1 MKDPFVIGA
10 GQKCVQIFARTS
22 GRLCETYVGKYWLLS
37 TAVGNVSWCMGG
49 RAILRKIFS
58 TIRRKKNSPQ
68 YFSDINHIKTGIVLT
83 MFLSMFM
90 FGL

>member
-49 RAILRKIFS
+49 VQFS
-58 TIRRKKNSPQ
+58 ERYFQLLDEKK
-68 YFSDINHIKTGIVLT
+68 K
-83 MFLSMFM
+83 
-90 FGL
+90 